1 MTILPIDEINAL
13 GERLKIH
20 FEAPAESEGAAEPT
34 GAGGEAP
41 RTGRIKSRED
51 CEDIIDEL
59 LDLFLLSYAMGA
71 DSVGVE
77 QPLENVQETIYKRI
91 AGKTW
96 EERVWDYYQNGGTLY
111 DILRIASTESHR
123 DANAAAFD
131 AAKAAGK
138 TTKVWHCMMLDTSRD
153 DHVWLD
159 GVSAPLDGYFYAPGG
174 ERTLYPGEWGVPEQ
188 DCNCLCWLTYE

>member
-13 GERLKIH
+13 EERLKPH
-20 FEAPAESEGAAEPT
+20 FEDEGK
-34 GAGGEAP
+34 GK
-41 RTGRIKSRED
+41 IKSRED

-77 QPLENVQETIYKRI
+77 QPLENVQDTLYKRI
-91 AGKTW
+91 KGKTW
-96 EERVWDYYQNGGTLY
+96 EDRVWDYYDNGGTLY
-111 DILRIASTESHR
+111 DIARIASTEAHR

-131 AAKAAGK
+131 AARAAGK
-138 TTKVWHCMMLDTSRD
+138 TKKVWHCMMLDTSRD
-153 DHVWLD
+153 DHIWLD

>member
-13 GERLKIH
+13 EDKLKPH
-20 FEAPAESEGAAEPT
+20 FNDDGK
-34 GAGGEAP
+34 
-41 RTGRIKSRED
+41 IKSKQD
-51 CEDIIDEL
+51 AEDIIDEL
-59 LDLFLLSYAMGA
+59 LDLFLLAYAMGA

-77 QPLENVQETIYKRI
+77 QPLENVQDTLYKRI
-91 AGKTW
+91 DGKTW
-96 EERVWDYYQNGGTLY
+96 VDRVWDYYDNGGTLY
-111 DILRIASTESHR
+111 DIARIASTEAHR
-123 DANAAAFD
+123 DTNAAAYD

-153 DHVWLD
+153 DHIWLD

-188 DCNCLCWLTYE
+188 DCNCLCWCTYE